1 MVDEDGEPSERQP
14 DTPRVGVA
22 AEPVPVVDA
31 VDGLEVGL
39 HRARMVAEQSEEADQ
54 PPVEASPIA
63 FAYESNRPA

>member
-1 MVDEDGEPSERQP
+1 MVDEDAEAPQRQP
-14 DTPRVGVA
+14 DTPGVVSA
-22 AEPVPVVDA
+22 PAVPVVDA

-63 FAYESNRPA
+63 FAYESNSPA

>member
-1 MVDEDGEPSERQP
+1 MVDEDAEPSVRQP

-22 AEPVPVVDA
+22 SPAVPVVDP

-39 HRARMVAEQSEEADQ
+39 HRARVVAEQSEEADQ

-63 FAYESNRPA
+63 FA